1 MVSAKKYL
9 FCVVCACNICNCY
22 HPSKQLIYTHTH
34 TIIFSFSS
42 QCADPNQEMRENYIY
57 DK

>member
-22 HPSKQLIYTHTH
+22 HPSKQLIYTHT
-34 TIIFSFSS
+34 IIFSFSS